1 MINTHPQTIRLSL
14 LATAFVLL
22 GNTAYAADVA
32 YMIDRGSGIAP
43 TSSNVPVIIDQRPI
57 VVVDPTVSTRTNTS
71 QTAIINP
78 ATGNI
83 ASVTTSKTVQNTTIN
98 DAPVIV
104 STPSN
109 PRSTVII
116 EQPNVL
122 VDQAPTTVVVDK
134 TAPATVQR
142 SMTATPNGVITKTT
156 VTDPVTTTTIEPN
169 GQTHTHTDLNKTT
182 TITSR
187 PIKARLSTST
197 RVYDSTYRYDVR
209 YHWNGHRWVKR

>member
-14 LATAFVLL
+14 LATAFALL
-22 GNTAYAADVA
+22 SNTAYAADVA

-43 TSSNVPVIIDQRPI
+43 TSSNAPVIIDQRPI
-57 VVVDPTVSTRTNTS
+57 VVVDPTVSTSTN

-83 ASVTTSKTVQNTTIN
+83 ASVTTGKTVQTTTSN
-98 DAPVIV
+98 GSPVTV

-109 PRSTVII
+109 SYSTVII
-116 EQPNVL
+116 EQPNGV

-134 TAPATVQR
+134 TAPTTVQR
-142 SMTATPNGVITKTT
+142 SMSATPNGVITKTT
-156 VTDPVTTTTIEPN
+156 VTDPVTTTTIQPN

-187 PIKARLSTST
+187 PTRARLSSST
-197 RVYDSTYRYDVR
+197 RVYDSTYRYSSR
-209 YHWNGHRWVKR
+209 YRWNGHRWVRR

>member
-1 MINTHPQTIRLSL
+1 MIKTPPPIIRLSL
-14 LATAFVLL
+14 LASAFALL

-32 YMIDRGSGIAP
+32 YMIDRGSGTAP

-57 VVVDPTVSTRTNTS
+57 VVVDPTVRTSTS

-98 DAPVIV
+98 GAPVIV

-109 PRSTVII
+109 PHSTVII
-116 EQPNVL
+116 EQPNAL

-187 PIKARLSTST
+187 PSKARLSTST

>member
-1 MINTHPQTIRLSL
+1 MINTHPQTVRLSL
-14 LATAFVLL
+14 LVAAFALLSSTAH
-22 GNTAYAADVA
+22 AADVA
-32 YMIDRGSGIAP
+32 FMIDRGSGTAP
-43 TSSNVPVIIDQRPI
+43 TTSDIPIIIDQRPI
-57 VVVDPTVSTRTNTS
+57 VVIDPTVVASTN

-83 ASVTTSKTVQNTTIN
+83 VSVTTGKTVQTTTIN
-98 DAPVIV
+98 GAPVTV

-109 PRSTVII
+109 SHSTVII
-116 EQPNVL
+116 EQPNGL

-134 TAPATVQR
+134 TAPSTVQR

-187 PIKARLSTST
+187 PTKARLSSST
-197 RVYDSTYRYDVR
+197 RVYDSTYRYNSR
-209 YHWNGHRWVKR
+209 YRWNGHRWIRR

>member
-1 MINTHPQTIRLSL
+1 MINTHPQTVRLSL
-14 LATAFVLL
+14 LVAAFALLSSTAH
-22 GNTAYAADVA
+22 AADVA
-32 YMIDRGSGIAP
+32 FMIDRGSGTAP
-43 TSSNVPVIIDQRPI
+43 TTSDIPIIIDQRPI
-57 VVVDPTVSTRTNTS
+57 VVIDPTVVASTN

-83 ASVTTSKTVQNTTIN
+83 VSVTTGKTVQTTTIN
-98 DAPVIV
+98 GAPVTV

-109 PRSTVII
+109 SHSTVII
-116 EQPNVL
+116 EQPNGL

-134 TAPATVQR
+134 TAPSTVQR

-169 GQTHTHTDLNKTT
+169 GQTHTHTELNKTT

-187 PIKARLSTST
+187 PIRARLSSST
-197 RVYDSTYRYDVR
+197 HVYNSTYRYNTR
-209 YHWNGHRWVKR
+209 YRWNGHRWVRR

>member
-1 MINTHPQTIRLSL
+1 MINTHLRTIRLSL
-14 LATAFVLL
+14 LATAFALL

-57 VVVDPTVSTRTNTS
+57 VVVDPTVSTSTN

-83 ASVTTSKTVQNTTIN
+83 ASVTTGKTVQTTTIN
-98 DAPVIV
+98 GAPVTV
-104 STPSN
+104 STPNNSY
-109 PRSTVII
+109 STVII
-116 EQPNVL
+116 EQPNAV
-122 VDQAPTTVVVDK
+122 VDQAATTVVVDK

-169 GQTHTHTDLNKTT
+169 GHTHTHTDLNKTT
-182 TITSR
+182 TIISR
-187 PIKARLSTST
+187 PTRARLSSST
-197 RVYDSTYRYDVR
+197 RIYDSTYRYNSR
-209 YHWNGHRWVKR
+209 YRWNGHRWVRR

>member
-1 MINTHPQTIRLSL
+1 MINTHHQTARLSL
-14 LATAFVLL
+14 LAAAFALLSSTAH
-22 GNTAYAADVA
+22 AADVA
-32 YMIDRGSGIAP
+32 VMIDRGTGTAP
-43 TSSNVPVIIDQRPI
+43 TTSDAPIIIDQRPI
-57 VVVDPTVSTRTNTS
+57 VVVDPAVVASTS
-71 QTAIINP
+71 QTAIVNP

-83 ASVTTSKTVQNTTIN
+83 ASVTTGKTVQTATIN
-98 DAPVIV
+98 GVPVVV

-109 PRSTVII
+109 TDSTVII
-116 EQPNVL
+116 EHPNAL

-182 TITSR
+182 TITNR
-187 PIKARLSTST
+187 PTTARLSTST
-197 RVYDSTYRYDVR
+197 RVYDSTYRYNTR
-209 YHWNGHRWVKR
+209 YRWNGQRWVKR

>member
-1 MINTHPQTIRLSL
+1 MINTHSQTVRLSL
-14 LATAFVLL
+14 LAAAFVLL

-32 YMIDRGSGIAP
+32 FMVDRGSGTAP
-43 TSSNVPVIIDQRPI
+43 TTSDIPIIIDQRPI
-57 VVVDPTVSTRTNTS
+57 VVVDPSVVASTN

-83 ASVTTSKTVQNTTIN
+83 VSVTTGKTVQTTTSN
-98 DAPVIV
+98 GVPLTV

-109 PRSTVII
+109 SYSTVII
-116 EQPNVL
+116 EQPNGV

-134 TAPATVQR
+134 TAPTTVQR
-142 SMTATPNGVITKTT
+142 SMSATPNGVITKTT
-156 VTDPVTTTTIEPN
+156 VTDPVTTTTIQPN

-187 PIKARLSTST
+187 PTRARLSSST
-197 RVYDSTYRYDVR
+197 RVYDSTYRYSSR
-209 YHWNGHRWVKR
+209 YRWNGHRWVRR